1 MDIKSI
7 YNVYLKEQEKLNSR
21 DKNVFHASSAGSC
34 YRKQMYSYY
43 DYPSDTKD
51 DKSYR
56 LLRLGTIVHKDLEE
70 AIKVKKEELRLTA
83 EQELPDAMSAAGLT
97 QITLST
103 GEKIS
108 INEFYAAHIS
118 KANQQQAY
126 QWLLENGHEGIIKN
140 EVSLKF
146 GRGESGIVDE
156 TVLALKS
163 RGLSPEVKQSIHPS
177 TLKAFVKEQLTT
189 GNDIPTEPFG
199 VYIGTKAIIK

>member
-1 MDIKSI
+1 MSDKPTFEQLIGNSEPDKWDSDVTNDELA
-7 YNVYLKEQEKLNSR
+7 NVSSLAQKQINLTNEVSQIEDMLK
-21 DKNVFHASSAGSC
+21 A
-34 YRKQMYSYY
+34 
-43 DYPSDTKD
+43 
-51 DKSYR
+51 
-56 LLRLGTIVHKDLEE
+56 
-70 AIKVKKEELRLTA
+70 KKEELRLVQ
-83 EQELPDAMSAAGLT
+83 EQELPDALSEVGLT
-97 QITLST
+97 QIVLSS

-108 INEFYAAHIS
+108 LSEFYSAHIS

-126 QWLLENGHEGIIKN
+126 QWLIENGHEGIIKN

-146 GRGESGIVDE
+146 NRGESQIVDE

-199 VYIGTKAIIK
+199 IYIGTKANIKKE

>member
-1 MDIKSI
+1 MSDKPTFEQLIGNSEPDKWDSDVTNDELA
-7 YNVYLKEQEKLNSR
+7 NVSSLAQKQINLTNEVSQIEDLLK
-21 DKNVFHASSAGSC
+21 A
-34 YRKQMYSYY
+34 
-43 DYPSDTKD
+43 
-51 DKSYR
+51 
-56 LLRLGTIVHKDLEE
+56 
-70 AIKVKKEELRLTA
+70 KKEELRLVQ
-83 EQELPDAMSAAGLT
+83 EQELPDALSEVGLT
-97 QITLST
+97 QIVLSS

-108 INEFYAAHIS
+108 LSEFYSAHIS

-126 QWLLENGHEGIIKN
+126 QWLIENGHEGIIKN

-146 GRGESGIVDE
+146 NRGESQIVDE

-199 VYIGTKAIIK
+199 IYIGTKANIKKE